1 MDKHLGKG
9 GMHLN
14 KLISGL
20 VSLTAVAMSL
30 PVVAADEAAVH
41 QGTVS
46 NFCFDCHNA
55 IDWEGQLALDLLDI
69 SDVGADAETWERVVN
84 KLNGSMMPPPGQP
97 RPDQDTYI
105 ELVSF
110 LEDELD
116 AAAMRNPNPGRPG
129 LYRLNRVQYATVIRD
144 LLGMDIDIAAILPP
158 DTTSYGFDNIADVMN
173 VSPTLLEGYLAAA
186 DRVSA
191 VAVGDPEFPP
201 EEANY
206 TVSSMLSQDKH
217 IDGFP
222 LGTRGGISADHL
234 FPLDGIYEIN
244 THFLVN
250 SLEVVKGLQ
259 FPHQFEVSIDGER
272 VHTAT
277 IGGIADYTLMLENG
291 AASTESVENRAK
303 VRIAIPAGVH
313 NVTVTFLEKTQ
324 AYEVSQLQ
332 PFDKNNFDPV
342 YVGGIPSPV
351 RLNIRG
357 PFSSR
362 APSQL
367 TQTRAAIFSCY
378 PEQVSQEQACAEE
391 IVSSLARKAYRR
403 PVEDAELDVLMNFY
417 LEGRESKG
425 SFDGGIQMAL
435 RRMLMSPNFLFRI
448 EKDHPGVA
456 PGESFAI
463 SDLELASRLSF
474 FLWSSIPDEE
484 LISLAVDGRLSDP
497 QILEQQVNRMLA
509 DEKSYALVE
518 NFAGQWLQL
527 RNLDGATPDEIAF
540 PNFDENLRRAFIT
553 ETSMFFENIMRED
566 KNVLELMT
574 ADYTYLNER
583 LARHYDIPGVY
594 GDHFRYV
601 ELDNPARGG
610 LLGQGSI
617 LTVTSFAH
625 RTSPV
630 LRGKYVLD
638 NILGTRASD
647 PPDNVP
653 ALEENDA
660 ASLDQESLRQRLAR
674 HRADPACSSC
684 HNIMDPIG
692 LAMEK
697 FDAVGRW
704 RDLDEG
710 GLPID
715 STGELANGTPIDGPI
730 DLKMSLVE
738 RPELF
743 VNTFTNR
750 MLTYAI
756 GRGLEYYDMPTVRAI
771 VDKAAEDDYHFSS
784 IIQEIVKSAPFRMK
798 QAVGGETQVAGTDR

>member
-1 MDKHLGKG
+1 MH
-9 GMHLN
+9 HLN

-20 VSLTAVAMSL
+20 ALL
-30 PVVAADEAAVH
+30 PVLSMPLSVVAADDAALH
-41 QGTVS
+41 QDTVS

-55 IDWEGQLALDLLDI
+55 IDWEGQLALDLLDVNN
-69 SDVGADAETWERVVN
+69 VGSDAETWETVVN
-84 KLNGSMMPPPGQP
+84 KLRGSMMPPPGQP
-97 RPDQDTYI
+97 RPDQETYL
-105 ELVSF
+105 ELLSF

-116 AAAMRNPNPGRPG
+116 QAAMQRPNPGRPG

-158 DTTSYGFDNIADVMN
+158 DTTSYGFDNIADVLN

-191 VAVGDPEFPP
+191 IAVGDPNFPP

-222 LGTRGGISADHL
+222 LGTRGGISADHH

-272 VHTAT
+272 VRMVT
-277 IGGIADYTLMLENG
+277 IGGIADYTLMLENS
-291 AASTESVENRAK
+291 AASTESVENRSK
-303 VRIAIPAGVH
+303 IRIAVPAGIH

-324 AYEVSQLQ
+324 AYQVSQLQ
-332 PFDKNNFDPV
+332 PFEKNNFDPV
-342 YVGGIPSPV
+342 YAGGIPSPA
-351 RLNIRG
+351 RINIRG
-357 PFSSR
+357 PFNSS
-362 APSQL
+362 APSGL
-367 TQTRAAIFSCY
+367 TRTREAIFNCY
-378 PEQVSQEQACAEE
+378 PEQVSQEQACATE

-403 PVEDAELDVLMNFY
+403 PVDDTEMGTLMNFY
-417 LEGRESKG
+417 LEGRESTG

-448 EKDHPGVA
+448 EQDHSEVVA
-456 PGESFAI
+456 GESFAI
-463 SDLELASRLSF
+463 NDIELASRLSF

-484 LISLAVDGRLSDP
+484 LVSLAVNGRLSDP

-509 DEKSYALVE
+509 DEKSDALVE

-527 RNLDGATPDEIAF
+527 RNLNGATPDEIAF
-540 PNFDENLRRAFIT
+540 PNFDENLRRAFLT
-553 ETSMFFENIMRED
+553 ETSMFFESIMRED

-574 ADYTYLNER
+574 ANYTYLNER

-601 ELDNPARGG
+601 ELDDPARGG

-660 ASLDQESLRQRLAR
+660 DSLDQESLRQRLAR

-710 GLPID
+710 GQPID

-730 DLKMSLVE
+730 DLKMALVE

-771 VDKAAEDDYHFSS
+771 VDNTADDDYRFSA
-784 IIQEIVKSAPFRMK
+784 IVQEIVKSAPFRLK
-798 QAVGGETQVAGTDR
+798 QAAGEEDQVATNTSQ

>member
-1 MDKHLGKG
+1 
-9 GMHLN
+9 MHFN
-14 KLISGL
+14 KYIYS
-20 VSLTAVAMSL
+20 SLLLLLL
-30 PVVAADEAAVH
+30 PLAALAAENDAAVH
-41 QGTVS
+41 QDTVS

-55 IDWEGQLALDLLDI
+55 IDWEGQLALDLLDV
-69 SDVGADAETWERVVN
+69 SDVGPDAETWERVVN
-84 KLNGSMMPPPGQP
+84 KLRGSMMPPPGQP
-97 RPDQDTYI
+97 RPNQETYF

-116 AAAMRNPNPGRPG
+116 EAAMQHPNPGRPG
-129 LYRLNRVQYATVIRD
+129 LYRLNRNQYAAVIRD
-144 LLGMDIDIAAILPP
+144 LLGMDIDMAAILPP

-191 VAVGDPEFPP
+191 IAVGDPEFPP

-222 LGTRGGISADHL
+222 LGTRGGISADHN

-259 FPHQFEVSIDGER
+259 FPHQFEVSIDGKR

-303 VRIAIPAGVH
+303 VRIAVPAGVH

-324 AYEVSQLQ
+324 AYEVDQLQ

-342 YVGGIPSPV
+342 YVGGIPSPARV
-351 RLNIRG
+351 NIRG
-357 PFSSR
+357 PFNSR

-367 TQTRAAIFSCY
+367 TKSREAIFSCY
-378 PEQVSQEQACAEE
+378 PDQVSQEQACAEE
-391 IVSSLARKAYRR
+391 IISSLARKAYRR
-403 PVEDAELDVLMNFY
+403 PVDDTEVGVLMDFY

-425 SFDGGIQMAL
+425 TFDGGIQMAL

-448 EKDHPGVA
+448 ERDHPDVA

-463 SDLELASRLSF
+463 NDLELASRLSF

-484 LISLAVDGRLSDP
+484 LITLAANGQLSDP
-497 QILEQQVNRMLA
+497 QVLERQVNRMLA
-509 DEKSYALVE
+509 DDRANSIVE

-540 PNFDENLRRAFIT
+540 PNFDDNLRRAFVT
-553 ETSMFFENIMRED
+553 ETSMFFETIMRED
-566 KNVLELMT
+566 KSVMELMT
-574 ADYTYLNER
+574 ADYTYVNER

-601 ELDNPARGG
+601 ELNDPARGG

-630 LRGKYVLD
+630 LRGKFVLD

-660 ASLDQESLRQRLAR
+660 ASLDQEALRQRLAR

-715 STGELANGTPIDGPI
+715 SSGELANGTPIDGPT
-730 DLKMSLVE
+730 DLKNALTAQ
-738 RPELF
+738 PELF
-743 VNTFTNR
+743 VNTFANR

-771 VDKAAEDDYHFSS
+771 VDNTADDGYRFSA
-784 IIQEIVKSAPFRMK
+784 IVQEIVKSAPFLMK
-798 QAVGGETQVAGTDR
+798 QAAGGEGQIAANISQ